1 MTATVCTIIARNY
14 LAQAL
19 ILGRSLAE
27 HHPGSRLR
35 VLVIDAEAGV
45 PDTGDAPVDILAP
58 ADIMSREEFDVMAG
72 MYDIVEL
79 ATAVKPWLLA
89 TLVDGTG
96 GPVLYLDPDI
106 KVYKPLDVLIAAAD
120 DPGVVLTPH
129 LDVPP
134 GRADGRTETEDI
146 VLSAGIHN
154 LGFCGV
160 GPRGRGLLDWWQ
172 ARLSRECITDPP
184 HQRFVD
190 QRWMD
195 LAPGY
200 FATTVVRDPEYNVA
214 WWNLATRE
222 VTWDGARYL
231 VNGRPLGF
239 FHFSGY
245 SPKLPHLVS
254 KHQGHDPRVLLSEH
268 PGLQRILAEYAQDL
282 QLAGHGEYTTLPN
295 ALDVLPNGIR
305 LDHHMRVLY
314 REAVLAAERKG
325 DALPPN
331 PYAETAAFFDWL
343 REPARPVHPAD
354 PLTLGRYAGI
364 VRARS
369 RELIDLFPDI
379 DGADRAA
386 YAAWFADRARVAGE
400 FPADLVP
407 APVAHRRGVPRGE
420 RVSGVNLIGYLRTES
435 GVGEAARQIAAG
447 LEASGI
453 PFAAVDYPYSPGRQ
467 GHPFPVVPAAD
478 APYDVNL
485 LCINADQILTANHW
499 LGPELRNV
507 AHRIGVWWW
516 EVADFPESM
525 HQALGVVDELWV
537 GSPFVAET
545 FARVTAKPVKV
556 MPLPVVVPAPT
567 ADARAALDIAP
578 DAFLVL
584 FSFDFESVFARKNP
598 LAAMRAYR
606 DAFPAGSGTTL
617 LVKTINGHRH
627 LNDLERLRFAA
638 ADRPDIRIVD
648 GYLDHA
654 VKDSLM
660 AACDCYLSL
669 HRSEGFGLTMAEA
682 MAHGRP
688 VVATGYSGNMRFMT
702 DRNSWPVPWSEAR
715 VPGDA
720 PPYPAGTPWAEPDVA
735 AAARMLREVRE
746 HPQEAARR
754 GEQARR
760 DIAEHQSPAALAAF
774 AAARLA
780 EIRRGIPPVPAGATA
795 DGSDTRAVLVDRLD
809 RGGDTPWTGGGGTA
823 GKAKS
828 AYRRGMLR
836 ALRPYLVRRDQI
848 DRAIVARTDQ
858 IARSTDR
865 QDLRMDQLTDVLG
878 QRVAAL
884 EAQVAEARNRD
895 AELRHR
901 LMTVES
907 ELHLPGALD
916 LSGERHW
923 VRPDVARPELAR
935 RWAEVGAGPAP
946 AVEPTALTGFEY
958 RCTSQNGEDGVLC
971 EIFRR
976 IGAPG
981 RTFVEFGIESGVEG
995 NAVFLAQTGW
1005 SGLFMEPDDTAHA
1018 ALAAWYAPMAG
1029 RVTCLKAAV
1038 TRENINALFADGGVP
1053 DEPDLVSIDVDGV
1066 DYWLWDALECRP
1078 RVLMIEY
1085 NGALGFEDALTV
1097 PYDPD
1102 HRWDGTSYMGAS
1114 LPALEALGRR
1124 KGYRLVHTDRCGV
1137 NAFFV
1142 RADLADGRFPDED
1155 EVPRHTPNYF
1165 FSGGGHP
1172 PDPLGRAYAEV
1183 ERDARPA

>member
-27 HHPGSRLR
+27 HHPGSRLK

-58 ADIMSREEFDVMAG
+58 EDIMSRAEFDVMAG
-72 MYDIVEL
+72 LYTIVEL

-106 KVYKPLDVLIAAAD
+106 KIYKPLDRLLELAT

-146 VLSAGIHN
+146 VMSAGVHN

-160 GPRGRGLLDWWQ
+160 GPAGRPMLDWWQ
-172 ARLSRECITDPP
+172 SRLARECVTDPSA
-184 HQRFVD
+184 QRFVD

-195 LAPGY
+195 MAPGY
-200 FATTVVRDPEYNVA
+200 FPTAVIRDPEYNVA
-214 WWNLATRE
+214 WWNLSTRE
-222 VTWDGARYL
+222 VTWDGAGYR

-254 KHQGHDPRVLLSEH
+254 KHQGHDPRVLVSEH
-268 PGLQRILAEYAQDL
+268 PGLARILAEYAADL
-282 QLAGHGEYTTLPN
+282 QLYGHAEFTKLPN
-295 ALDVLPNGIR
+295 ALDVLPNGVHI
-305 LDHHMRVLY
+305 DVHMRRLY
-314 REAVLAAERKG
+314 RAAVLDAERRG
-325 DALPPN
+325 EPLPPN
-331 PYAETAAFFDWL
+331 PYAQTAPFFDWL
-343 REPARPVHPAD
+343 REPARPEHAAD
-354 PLTLGRYAGI
+354 PVSLGRYAAM
-364 VRARS
+364 VRRYS
-369 RELIDLFPDI
+369 KEITQRFPDV
-379 DGADRAA
+379 DGADHEA
-386 YAAWFADRARVAGE
+386 YVTWFADRARVAGE
-400 FPADLVP
+400 FPVELIP
-407 APVAHRRGVPRGE
+407 PQAPPRRGVPRGQ
-420 RVSGVNLIGYLRTES
+420 RMPGVNLVGYLRTES
-435 GVGEAARQIAAG
+435 GVGEAARQIASG
-447 LEASGI
+447 LEAADI

-467 GHPFPVVPAAD
+467 GHPFPVVPAHE

-499 LGPELRNV
+499 LGAELRNV
-507 AHRIGVWWW
+507 GHRIGVWWW
-516 EVADFPESM
+516 EVAEFPEFM
-525 HQALGVVDELWV
+525 HQSLDVVDELWV

-545 FARVTAKPVKV
+545 FAKVTAKPVKV
-556 MPLPVVVPAPT
+556 MPLPVVVPEPT

-578 DAFLVL
+578 DTFLVL

-598 LAAMRAYR
+598 LAAIEAYR
-606 DAFPAGSGTTL
+606 AAFPAGSGATL

-702 DRNSWPVPWSEAR
+702 AENSWPVPWAEGH
-715 VPGDA
+715 VPADA
-720 PPYPAGTPWAEPDVA
+720 PPYPAGTPWAEPDVP
-735 AAARMLREVRE
+735 AAARMLQEVRA
-746 HPQEAARR
+746 HPEEAARR
-754 GEQARR
+754 GERARR
-760 DIAEHQSPAALAAF
+760 DILEHQSPAALAEF

-780 EIRRGIPPVPAGATA
+780 EIRRGIPAVPAGATSDLA
-795 DGSDTRAVLVDRLD
+795 DTRAVLLDRLN
-809 RGGDTPWTGGGGTA
+809 RGGDTPWDAADGGPE
-823 GKAKS
+823 KAKA

-858 IARSTDR
+858 IAEATGREAHRVDE
-865 QDLRMDQLTDVLG
+865 LT
-878 QRVAAL
+878 QIMSRRVAEL
-884 EAQVAEARNRD
+884 EAAVARTRAGEQ
-895 AELRHR
+895 ELRHR
-901 LMTVES
+901 LLAVES
-907 ELHLPGALD
+907 ELHLPAALD

-923 VRPDVARPELAR
+923 VRPELAR
-935 RWAEVGAGPAP
+935 VEMARRWSEVGDAPAAEVAP
-946 AVEPTALTGFEY
+946 TPLTGFEY

-976 IGAPG
+976 IGTTN
-981 RTFVEFGIESGVEG
+981 RWFVEFGIESGVEG
-995 NAVFLAQTGW
+995 NGVLLAQNGW
-1005 SGLFMEPDDTAHA
+1005 SGLFMEPDDDAHA
-1018 ALAAWYAPMAG
+1018 ALAARYAPMAD

-1038 TRENINALFADGGVP
+1038 TRENVNALFAEGGVP
-1053 DEPDLVSIDVDGV
+1053 AEPDLVSIDVDGV
-1066 DYWLWDALECRP
+1066 DYWLWDALEYRP
-1078 RVLMIEY
+1078 RVLMVEY
-1085 NGALGFEDALTV
+1085 NAALGFEAALTV
-1097 PYDPD
+1097 PYDPS

-1114 LPALEALGRR
+1114 LAALTALGHRR
-1124 KGYRLVHTDRCGV
+1124 GYQLVHTERCGV

-1142 RADLADGRFPDED
+1142 RSELAEGRFPAED
-1155 EVPRHTPNYF
+1155 EVPRHPANYF

-1172 PDPLGRAYAEV
+1172 PDPQGREYQEV
-1183 ERDARPA
+1183 ERVPPA